1 MGVDIKPKCLHC
13 DYMKERQKQGTG
25 DRSQGARRAVG
36 AFTLMELMATVAIIA
51 VLAGLTLGT
60 LGYVNKKGA
69 ESRARSEIATLSAA
83 IDNYKLEFGFYPPTN
98 TTQLYQEL
106 TGQGATNKTKVFIEP
121 TPGMVTNT
129 LNGPFIDPWGLPYQY
144 RTGQQ
149 ATNNVG
155 FFDLWTSNNDPGI
168 PANWIRN

>member
-1 MGVDIKPKCLHC
+1 
-13 DYMKERQKQGTG
+13 MKERKEQGTG
-25 DRSQGARRAVG
+25 DRSQGARRG
-36 AFTLMELMATVAIIA
+36 GDAFTLMELMATVAIIA

-83 IDNYKLEFGFYPPTN
+83 IDNYKLDFGSYPAAN
-98 TTQLYQEL
+98 TTQLYKEL
-106 TGQGATNKTKVFIEP
+106 TGQGTNNKTKVFIEP

-129 LNGPFIDPWGLPYQY
+129 VNGPFVDPWGLPYEY

-155 FFDLWTSNNDPGI
+155 FFDLWSTAGGTES
-168 PANWIRN
+168 AKFIRN